1 MRNPALAALVA
12 ATLPFGACTG
22 RSEDPAPPKEAT
34 AVTIPPSVAEPAF
47 LEQYAATHRF
57 RLGRP
62 TGIRVT
68 PRGDAILF
76 LRSGP
81 RSFVND
87 LWSHDPAT
95 GEERVLLTAA
105 GILEGKA
112 ENLTAEELARRE
124 RMRLASRG
132 IASYRLSDDGAR
144 ILVPLSGRLFVVER
158 ATGKTLELPRD
169 GGSPIDPRFSPDG
182 QKVAVVRDGDLWVIE
197 VATGSQKRLT
207 TRAGPHVTNGLA
219 EFVAQEEMD
228 RYEGY
233 WWSPDGRFLAFEES
247 DTEGVEDAYIA
258 DPARP
263 QVEPAS
269 WPYPRPGK
277 KNAAVRLGVVP
288 ASGGRPVWIRWDRDR
303 HPYLATVKW
312 RQNAPLTIVVQNRTQ
327 SETLVLSADPSTGE
341 TRKLL
346 QENDEAWVNLDQ
358 DVPRWLPD
366 GSGFLWTTER
376 NGAWQLELRARDGSP
391 IRALTSPEL
400 GYRGLVALDADKRT
414 AIVAASRNPTER
426 HLYRVSLDEGA
437 GDPVALSTDPGEHD
451 GVFSR
456 DGNTW
461 VHLLSSLAGE
471 QRHTIRRGDG
481 APLGEMRSVAEAPP
495 FRANLELVELA
506 NQMQM
511 RAAVVR
517 PRNFDPRLRYP
528 VIVYVY
534 AGPHAQVVT
543 SARERWLLQQWI
555 ADHGF
560 VVVSVDG
567 RGTPSRGREW
577 ERAIRGSF
585 IDVPLTDQVEGLQ
598 ALGARFPELDLGRA
612 GIYGWSFGGYF
623 SSMAVMKRPDVYAAA
638 VAGAPV
644 TDWLDYDTHY
654 TERYLGLPDA
664 QPHAYESS
672 SALPLAKDL
681 SRPLLLIHGTADD
694 NVYFSHSLRLSD
706 ALFRAGK
713 AHEFL
718 PLAGFTHMV
727 PDPLVT
733 TRLYGRIASFFEA
746 HLGKP
751 QPAPRP

>member
-1 MRNPALAALVA
+1 M
-12 ATLPFGACTG
+12 
-22 RSEDPAPPKEAT
+22 
-34 AVTIPPSVAEPAF
+34 TIPPSIADPGF

-62 TGIRVT
+62 TSIRLT
-68 PRGDAILF
+68 PGGDAVLF

-87 LWSHDPAT
+87 MWSHDPAT
-95 GEERVLLTAA
+95 GEEKVLLTAE

-124 RMRLASRG
+124 RMRLTTRG

-144 ILVPLSGRLFVVER
+144 ILVPLSGRLFVIDRE
-158 ATGKTLELPRD
+158 TGRTVELPRD

-182 QKVAVVRDGDLWVIE
+182 QKVAVVRDGDLWVID
-197 VATGSQKRLT
+197 VAAGTQRRLT
-207 TRAGPHVTNGLA
+207 VRSGPRVTNGLA

-233 WWSPDGRFLAFEES
+233 WWSPDGRHLAFQET
-247 DTEGVEDAYIA
+247 DTSGVEDAYIA

-263 QVEPAS
+263 QAEPAS

-277 KNAAVRLGVVP
+277 ENAAVRLGVVP
-288 ASGGRPVWIRWDRDR
+288 VSGGKPTWIRWDRDR
-303 HPYLATVKW
+303 YPYLATVKW
-312 RQNAPLTIVVQNRTQ
+312 RANAPLTIVVQNRIQ
-327 SETLVLSADPSTGE
+327 SESLVLAVDPSTGH
-341 TRKLL
+341 TRTLL
-346 QENDEAWVNLDQ
+346 VERDDAWVNLDQ

-376 NGAWQLELRARDGSP
+376 NGAWQLELRGRDGALV
-391 IRALTSPEL
+391 RALTPPEL
-400 GYRGLVALDADKRT
+400 GYRRLVAVDAERRV
-414 AIVAASRNPTER
+414 AVVAASKNPTER
-426 HLYRVSLDEGA
+426 HLYRVSLDPGPDGRQA
-437 GDPVALSTDPGEHD
+437 DAVALTTDPGEHD

-456 DGNTW
+456 DGTTW

-481 APLGEMRSVAEAPP
+481 APLGEVRSVAEAPP

-506 NQMQM
+506 NQRQM

-543 SARERWLLQQWI
+543 ASRERWLLQQWI

-560 VVVSVDG
+560 VVVSMDG
-567 RGTPSRGREW
+567 RGTPARGREW

-585 IDVPLTDQVEGLQ
+585 IDVPLADQVDGLQ
-598 ALGARFPELDLGRA
+598 ALGARFPELDLARA
-612 GIYGWSFGGYF
+612 GIYGWSYGGYF
-623 SSMAVMKRPDVYAAA
+623 SSLAVMKRPDVYAAA

-654 TERYLGLPDA
+654 TERYLGLPEA
-664 QPHAYESS
+664 HPERYESS
-672 SALPLAKDL
+672 SVLAYAKDL

-713 AHEFL
+713 PHEFL

-733 TRLYGRIASFFEA
+733 TRLYDRIVSFFA
-746 HLGKP
+746 QHLGKP
-751 QPAPRP
+751 RAA